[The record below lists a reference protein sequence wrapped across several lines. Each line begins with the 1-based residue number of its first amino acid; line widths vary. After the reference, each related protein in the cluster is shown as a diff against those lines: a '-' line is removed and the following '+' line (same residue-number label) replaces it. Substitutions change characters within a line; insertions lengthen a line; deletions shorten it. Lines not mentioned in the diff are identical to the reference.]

1 MNYIKSFFL
10 FIALLLGVNSAF
22 ADDFKDCYRPD
33 SIVTLNGC
41 MNHAVENAPYVGPL
55 LNTLE
60 TDRSLLVV
68 NYAGNK
74 LANFNSESKFTL
86 THDTSESDYL
96 SKSRDKLVWGGG
108 VAFLYFYT
116 AFACYL
122 IFRGQATS
130 FIGKDRKDIV
140 YFAIIS
146 AGIMILLGFGVLFDL
161 YAGSLLT
168 GVVVGISYV
177 VSMSL
182 KLWTYTQLDVG
193 FNTTQANALARNE
206 STQIIM
212 SMIQQHAANI
222 LFNSKQF
229 NTFNYETNE
238 KGERVY
244 KETAYSTCMNESAEP
259 SRFLSTLLIDG
270 EAQKTQK
277 CLKKVGFDK
286 FNLGHISY
294 SGSDEATKSALLEM
308 NDFAHMVA
316 LDSIKFMC
324 GNALNVEDR
333 RVQWAPHWSVYDQ
346 CLNRIASGGV
356 ENGTGGQIQFFP
368 QDDGITKASIQAQ
381 IEQMRQVYIASAG
394 AFVQNHAQEAKDAVR
409 RPLADIAS
417 FLLDISTV
425 NRVAGD
431 LESQIQKEYTEN
443 AQAVYDPV
451 ILGFK
456 SQSALTQNTELD
468 NRRKISEAL
477 QTESVFDIDK
487 TISVLVLPTSS
498 EAWKAKLKNSMEYT
512 ANGLFG
518 NLYTTSGFTFEDCTK
533 EVNTCIAPALNQSAA
548 LFSNGM
554 SALKVYWAM
563 YIVFKTGQLT
573 FDEFESP
580 SMKKMARVLGFFVSM
595 TAFAISFLTGALVL
609 SGLLAPLFF
618 LGRFAQG
625 IFSLPSSVI
634 VMYVKIASLI
644 FPHGKNHDQ
653 ERSFHVFLD
662 LILSLLWRM
671 LEPLIILFLFT
682 VTIALQGILVVFVSN
697 CTYFIVM
704 PLVQTGGLL
713 ENAIAILFMLLVFTM
728 LNVYVG
734 FKLCVSMMRII
745 DSVQKI
751 FKAESVRNLAGE
763 AQQKYQEIQNKVKE
777 ISAKLAR

>member
-1 MNYIKSFFL
+1 MNYIKPFLL
-10 FIALLLGVNSAF
+10 FIALLVSSNFAF

-33 SIVTLNGC
+33 SQKTLNEC
-41 MNHAVENAPYVGPL
+41 MDHAVANAPYIGPL

-68 NYAGNK
+68 NYGGNK
-74 LANFNSESKFTL
+74 LANFGSDSKFTL
-86 THDTSESDYL
+86 THDSTESDYL
-96 SKSRDKLVWGGG
+96 SQSRDKLVWVGG

-161 YAGSLLT
+161 YAGALLT
-168 GVVVGISYV
+168 GVVVGISFV
-177 VSMSL
+177 VNMSL
-182 KLWTYTQLDVG
+182 KIWTYTQLDVG

-238 KGERVY
+238 RGERVY
-244 KETAYSTCMNESAEP
+244 KETAYSRCMQQSAEP

-277 CLKKVGFDK
+277 CLKQVGYET
-286 FNLGHISY
+286 FNLGHVSY
-294 SGSDEATKSALLEM
+294 SGSDKSTKAALLEM
-308 NDFAHMVA
+308 NDLAQMVA

-333 RVQWAPHWSVYDQ
+333 RVHWAPHWMVYDQ

-356 ENGTGGQIQFFP
+356 ENGADGQIQFFP
-368 QDDGITKASIQAQ
+368 QNDGITKASIQAQ

-394 AFVQNHAQEAKDAVR
+394 AFVQTHAQEAKDAVK

-417 FLLDISTV
+417 FMLDISTV

-431 LESQIQKEYTEN
+431 LESQIKKEYTEN
-443 AQAVYDPV
+443 VQAVYDPV

-468 NRRKISEAL
+468 NRRMVSESL

-487 TISVLVLPTSS
+487 TISILVLPTSA
-498 EAWKAKLKNSMEYT
+498 EANKARLKNSMEYT
-512 ANGLFG
+512 ANWLFG

-554 SALKVYWAM
+554 TALKQYWTM

-573 FDEFESP
+573 FDEFESQR
-580 SMKKMARVLGFFVSM
+580 MKTMARALGFFVWM
-595 TAFAISFLTGALVL
+595 TAFTISFLTGALVL

-625 IFSLPSSVI
+625 IFSLPSSLI
-634 VMYVKIASLI
+634 VMYIKIGSLI

-653 ERSFHVFLD
+653 EKSFHVFLD

-697 CTYFIVM
+697 CTHFIVM
-704 PLVQTGGLL
+704 PLVQTGGLI
-713 ENAIAILFMLLVFTM
+713 ENAVAILFMLAVFAM

-734 FKLCVSMMRII
+734 FKLCVSMMRIL
-745 DSVQKI
+745 DSVQSI
-751 FKAESVRNLAGE
+751 FKAESVSDLAGE
-763 AQQKYQEIQNKVKE
+763 AQEKYQEIQNKVKE
-777 ISAKLAR
+777 ISAKLAK

>member
-1 MNYIKSFFL
+1 MNYIKPFFL
-10 FIALLLGVNSAF
+10 FIALLLTSNFAF

-33 SIVTLNGC
+33 SHKTLNEC
-41 MNHAVENAPYVGPL
+41 MDHAVANAPYIGPL

-74 LANFNSESKFTL
+74 LTNFNSDSKFTL
-86 THDTSESDYL
+86 THDSTESDYL
-96 SKSRDKLVWGGG
+96 SQSRDKLVWAGG
-108 VAFLYFYT
+108 VGFLYFYT

-130 FIGKDRKDIV
+130 FIGKDRKDVV

-161 YAGSLLT
+161 YAGSILT
-168 GVVVGISYV
+168 GVVVGISFV
-177 VSMSL
+177 VNMSL
-182 KLWTYTQLDVG
+182 KLWTYTQLDVR

-206 STQIIM
+206 STPIIM
-212 SMIQQHAANI
+212 AMIQQHAANI

-259 SRFLSTLLIDG
+259 SRVLTNLLVDG

-277 CLKKVGFDK
+277 CLKQVGFDT
-286 FNLGHISY
+286 FNLGHVSY
-294 SGSDEATKSALLEM
+294 FGADESTKSALIEM
-308 NDFAHMVA
+308 NDLAQMVA

-333 RVQWAPHWSVYDQ
+333 RVQWAPHLMVYDQ

-356 ENGTGGQIQFFP
+356 ENGADGKIQFFP
-368 QDDGITKASIQAQ
+368 QNDGITKASIQAQ
-381 IEQMRQVYIASAG
+381 IEQMRQVYVASAG
-394 AFVQNHAQEAKDAVR
+394 VFVQTHAQVAKDAVQ

-417 FLLDISTV
+417 FMLDISTV

-431 LESQIQKEYTEN
+431 LEYQIEKEYKEN
-443 AQAVYDPV
+443 VQAVYDPV

-456 SQSALTQNTELD
+456 SQSALTQNTDLD
-468 NRRKISEAL
+468 NRRKVSESL

-487 TISVLVLPTSS
+487 TISILVLPTSS
-498 EAWKAKLKNSMEYT
+498 EAWKAGLKNTMEYT
-512 ANGLFG
+512 ANGMFG

-554 SALKVYWAM
+554 SALKNYWTM

-573 FDEFESP
+573 LDEFESP

-625 IFSLPSSVI
+625 IFSLPSSLIVI
-634 VMYVKIASLI
+634 YIKIASLI

-653 ERSFHVFLD
+653 EKSFHVFLD
-662 LILSLLWRM
+662 LILSLLWKM
-671 LEPLIILFLFT
+671 LEPLIILVLFT
-682 VTIALQGILVVFVSN
+682 FTIALQGILVVFVSN

-704 PLVQTGGLL
+704 PLVQTGGLV
-713 ENAIAILFMLLVFTM
+713 ENAIAILFMLLVFAM

-734 FKLCVSMMRII
+734 FKLCVSMMRIL
-745 DSVQKI
+745 DSIQRI
-751 FKAESVRNLAGE
+751 FKAESVSDLVGE
-763 AQQKYQEIQNKVKE
+763 AQEKYEEIQSKVKE
-777 ISAKLAR
+777 VTSKLAR

>member
-1 MNYIKSFFL
+1 MNYIKPFLL
-10 FIALLLGVNSAF
+10 FIAILVSSNFAF

-33 SIVTLNGC
+33 SHKTLNEC
-41 MNHAVENAPYVGPL
+41 MDRAVANAPYIGPL

-74 LANFNSESKFTL
+74 LTNFGGDSQFTL
-86 THDTSESDYL
+86 THDTTKSDYL
-96 SKSRDKLVWGGG
+96 SESRDKLVWGGG
-108 VAFLYFYT
+108 VAFLYLYT
-116 AFACYL
+116 AFACYV

-161 YAGSLLT
+161 YAGALLT
-168 GVVVGISYV
+168 GVVVGISFV
-177 VSMSL
+177 VNMSL

-206 STQIIM
+206 STPIIM
-212 SMIQQHAANI
+212 AMIQQHAANI

-277 CLKKVGFDK
+277 CLKKVGYET
-286 FNLGHISY
+286 FNLGHVSY
-294 SGSDEATKSALLEM
+294 SGTDETTRAALLEM
-308 NDFAHMVA
+308 NDLAQMVA

-333 RVQWAPHWSVYDQ
+333 RVQWAPHWMIYDQ

-356 ENGTGGQIQFFP
+356 ENATDGQIQFFP
-368 QDDGITKASIQAQ
+368 QNDGITKASIQAQ
-381 IEQMRQVYIASAG
+381 IEQMRQIYIASAG
-394 AFVQNHAQEAKDAVR
+394 AFVQTHAQEAKDSVK

-417 FLLDISTV
+417 FMLDISTV

-431 LESQIQKEYTEN
+431 LEYLIQKEYTEN
-443 AQAVYDPV
+443 VQAVYDPV

-468 NRRKISEAL
+468 NRRKVSEAL

-487 TISVLVLPTSS
+487 TISILVLPTSS
-498 EAWKAKLKNSMEYT
+498 EAHKAKLKNSMEYT
-512 ANGLFG
+512 ANALFG

-548 LFSNGM
+548 LFSNGI
-554 SALKVYWAM
+554 STLKQYWTM

-573 FDEFESP
+573 LEEFDSQ
-580 SMKKMARVLGFFVSM
+580 KAKRMARALGFLVSM
-595 TAFAISFLTGALVL
+595 TAFAISFMTGALVL

-625 IFSLPSSVI
+625 IFSLPSSLI
-634 VMYVKIASLI
+634 VMYIRIGSLI

-662 LILSLLWRM
+662 LILSLLWTM
-671 LEPLIILFLFT
+671 LETLIILFLFT

-704 PLVQTGGLL
+704 PLVQTGGLI
-713 ENAIAILFMLLVFTM
+713 ENAVAILFMLLVFTM

-734 FKLCVSMMRII
+734 FKLCISMMRIL
-745 DSVQKI
+745 DSVQSI
-751 FKAESVRNLAGE
+751 FKAESVSDLAGE
-763 AQQKYQEIQNKVKE
+763 AQEKYQDIENKIKL
-777 ISAKLAR
+777 ISSKLSR